1 MRRREFITGIGAAAA
16 WPIVARAQQ
25 KSMPVIGFLG
35 IAEPGV
41 LAMVAFRQGLRE
53 LGYVEGSNILIEY
66 RWAEGKMERLPVL
79 AAELVALKV
88 DVILTAGGTVAVL
101 AAKQATTTVPI
112 VFGVV
117 GDPIAE
123 GLVTSLARPGG
134 NVTGLS
140 NVTNDLIGKWLEL
153 LTQIV
158 PGVNLVAV
166 LWKPDSM
173 PEGARK
179 VRLKEV
185 AVSGQALGVQLQVVE
200 ARGPADFDR
209 AFSEMSAKGAGALL
223 VLTTPVFD
231 IERQRIVDLAAKNRL
246 PSMYA
251 SRNYVESGGL
261 MCYGPNFADLYR
273 RAAGYVDKILKGA
286 KPSDL
291 PVEQPTKYELV
302 VNLKTARALG
312 IDIPPTLLMR
322 ADEVIE

>member
-1 MRRREFITGIGAAAA
+1 MKRREFITGIGAAAA

-35 IAEPGV
+35 SAEPGV

-53 LGYVEGSNILIEY
+53 LGYVEGSNIQIEY
-66 RWAEGKMERLPVL
+66 RWAEGKMERLPAL
-79 AAELVALKV
+79 AAELVARKV
-88 DVILTAGGTVAVL
+88 DVILTAGGTAAAL

-123 GLVTSLARPGG
+123 GLVSSLARPGG

-153 LTQIV
+153 LKQVV
-158 PGVNLVAV
+158 PGISLIAV
-166 LWKPDSM
+166 LMKPDSM
-173 PEGARK
+173 PEEARK
-179 VRLKEV
+179 VRLRELAV
-185 AVSGQALGVQLQVVE
+185 AGQALGMQLQVVE

-223 VLTTPVFD
+223 VLATPVFD

-246 PSMYA
+246 PSVYA
-251 SRNYVESGGL
+251 SKNYVESGGL
-261 MCYGPNFADLYR
+261 MCYGPNLADLHR
-273 RAAGYVDKILKGA
+273 RAASYVDKILKGA
-286 KPSDL
+286 KPTDL
-291 PVEQPTKYELV
+291 PVEQPTKFELV
-302 VNLKTARALG
+302 INRKTANALG
-312 IDIPPTLLMR
+312 LTVPPALLAQ
-322 ADEVIE
+322 ADDVIE

>member
-1 MRRREFITGIGAAAA
+1 MRRREFVAGIGGATIA
-16 WPIVARAQQ
+16 WPLVTRAQQ

-35 IAEPGV
+35 AAHPGAWAV
-41 LAMVAFRQGLRE
+41 AAFRQGLRE

-88 DVILTAGGTVAVL
+88 DVILTAGGTVAAL

-123 GLVTSLARPGG
+123 GLVSSLARPGG

-140 NVTNDLIGKWLEL
+140 MVTNDLIGKWLEL
-153 LTQIV
+153 LKQV
-158 PGVNLVAV
+158 APGVSLVAV
-166 LWKPDSM
+166 LMKPDSM
-173 PEGARK
+173 PEGART

-185 AVSGQALGVQLQVVE
+185 AVSGQALEVQLQVVE

-231 IERQRIVDLAAKNRL
+231 IERQLSGKEPAAVDVRQQELCRERGL
-246 PSMYA
+246 
-251 SRNYVESGGL
+251 YVL
-261 MCYGPNFADLYR
+261 
-273 RAAGYVDKILKGA
+273 RA
-286 KPSDL
+286 
-291 PVEQPTKYELV
+291 EL
-302 VNLKTARALG
+302 R
-312 IDIPPTLLMR
+312 
-322 ADEVIE
+322 

>member
-1 MRRREFITGIGAAAA
+1 MRRREFITGVGAAAA
-16 WPIVARAQQ
+16 WPIMARAQQ
-25 KSMPVIGFLG
+25 KSVPVIGFLG
-35 IAEPGV
+35 MAEAGV

-53 LGYVEGSNILIEY
+53 LGYVEGSNVLIEY
-66 RWAEGKMERLPVL
+66 RWAEGKTERLPVL
-79 AAELVALKV
+79 AAELVARKV
-88 DVILTAGGTVAVL
+88 DVILTAGGTVAAL

-123 GLVTSLARPGG
+123 GLVSSLARPGG

-140 NVTNDLIGKWLEL
+140 NVTNDLVGKWLEL
-153 LTQIV
+153 LKLVT
-158 PGVNLVAV
+158 PGVSLIAV
-166 LWKPDSM
+166 LMKPDSM
-173 PEGARK
+173 PEEARK

-286 KPSDL
+286 KAADL
-291 PVEQPTKYELV
+291 PVEQPTKFELV
-302 VNLKTARALG
+302 INRKAANALG
-312 IDIPPTLLMR
+312 LAVPPMLLTQ